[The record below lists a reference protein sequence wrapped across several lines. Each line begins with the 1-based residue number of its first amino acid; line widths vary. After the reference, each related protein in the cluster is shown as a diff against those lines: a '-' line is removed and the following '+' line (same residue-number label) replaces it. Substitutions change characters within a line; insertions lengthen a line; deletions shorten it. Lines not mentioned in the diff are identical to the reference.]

1 MRASSHEYDTW
12 DEFGRGWDWNGLLPY
27 FKAEERYEAYA
38 WGTDQIFPGITE
50 EEDKEAR
57 REEPVFRGHC
67 GPVYSTHN
75 TVYTD
80 LLKPTIETIRSFGI
94 KTNRNPVWNFSITL
108 CQITELM

>member
-1 MRASSHEYDTW
+1 MRASSPEYDAW
-12 DEFGRGWDWNGLLPY
+12 NEFGRGWDWNGLLPY
-27 FKAEERYEAYA
+27 FKAEEHYETYV

-50 EEDKEAR
+50 EGDKEAR
-57 REEPVFRGHC
+57 REEPIFHGHC

-94 KTNRNPVWNFSITL
+94 KTNRSPVCILSIML
-108 CQITELM
+108 